1 MPFYQSVGEI
11 PRKRHQVL
19 RGAGGA
25 LIAEELMGNE
35 GFTAESALL
44 YHLGMPTAIVDA
56 ETIAS
61 GEEDLRPNMPLLP
74 RHYLTPKLANQPP
87 PAPVGRHLLLGNK
100 DVRLSYGVVDRVTP
114 LYRNATG
121 DECLF
126 VQAGRGRVETVF
138 GSLEVREKDYIIIPA
153 SCTYRLVPEGDRSME
168 LLVIEANGHIEF
180 PSRYLSERGQLLES
194 APFSERDLR
203 TPSELCLVDGSDVEV
218 LVKTRAAVTRYIYAR
233 HPFDVIG
240 WDGCLYPFVFN
251 MEDFEPIVK
260 RFHAPPPVHQTFEG
274 PGFVICSFAPR
285 PFDFDPESVPVPYNH
300 ANVDSDEVLFYVDG
314 DFMSRKGSGIEAGSI
329 SLHPAGFIHG
339 PQPGSVEAALGKPG
353 TKEWAVMV
361 DTFAPLELGSASVGI
376 EDPNYP
382 WSWSKRHGET
392 EFASPFP

>member
-1 MPFYQSVGEI
+1 MPFYTRLGEI
-11 PRKRHQVL
+11 PRKRHQVT
-19 RGAGGA
+19 RTGEGN
-25 LIAEELMGNE
+25 LINEELMGKE
-35 GFTAESALL
+35 GFAAESALL
-44 YHLGMPTAIVDA
+44 YHRTMPTAIVDA
-56 ETIAS
+56 ETLIDGDAALS
-61 GEEDLRPNMPLLP
+61 PNTPLLP
-74 RHYLTPKLANQPP
+74 RHFVTPKLTSQSTTDPL
-87 PAPVGRHLLLGNK
+87 GRHLLLGNH
-100 DVRLSYGVVDRVTP
+100 DVRLSYAMLDAATR
-114 LYRNATG
+114 LYRNAVG

-126 VQAGRGRVETVF
+126 VQAGSGSVETVF
-138 GSLEVREKDYIIIPA
+138 GLLEIHEKDYIVIPA
-153 SCTYRLVPEGDRSME
+153 SCTYRVIPAPGQRLE
-168 LLVIEANGHIEF
+168 LLVIEARGHIEF
-180 PSRYLSERGQLLES
+180 PARYLSKRGQLLES

-203 TPSELCLVDGSDVEV
+203 TPSELCIVEETDVEV
-218 LVKTRAAVTRYIYAR
+218 LVKTRAAMTRYVYAH

-251 MEDFEPIVK
+251 MSDFEPIVK

-274 PGFVICSFAPR
+274 PGFVVCSFAPR
-285 PFDFDPESVPVPYNH
+285 PFDFDPTSVPVPYNH

-361 DTFAPLELGSASVGI
+361 DTFAPLELGTAASAI

-382 WSWSKRHGET
+382 WSWSKRHNNTALE
-392 EFASPFP
+392 SS

>member
-1 MPFYQSVGEI
+1 MPFYLRMGTV
-11 PRKRHQVL
+11 PHKRHQVT
-19 RGAGGA
+19 RSENGE
-25 LIAEELMGNE
+25 LIAEELMGKE
-35 GFTAESALL
+35 GFAAESALI
-44 YHLGMPTAIVDA
+44 YHLGMPTAIVEA
-56 ETIAS
+56 ETLVS
-61 GEEDLRPNMPLLP
+61 GDDELVPNTPLLP
-74 RHYLTPKLANQPP
+74 RHLVTPKLTSQLADGPLR
-87 PAPVGRHLLLGNK
+87 RHLLLGNS
-100 DVRLSYGVVDRVTP
+100 DVRLSYAIYQEPTP
-114 LYRNATG
+114 LYRNAVG

-126 VQAGRGRVETVF
+126 VQSGKGSIETVF
-138 GSLEVREKDYIIIPA
+138 GLLEVREKDYVIIPA
-153 SCTYRLVPEGDRSME
+153 SCTYRIVPDHDQGLE
-168 LLVIEANGHIEF
+168 LLVIEAHGHIEF
-180 PSRYLSERGQLLES
+180 PARYLSKRGQLLES

-203 TPSELCLVDGSDVEV
+203 TPSELCIVEATDVEV
-218 LVKTRAAVTRYIYAR
+218 LVKTRAALTRYVYAQ

-300 ANVDSDEVLFYVDG
+300 ANIDSDEVLFYVDG

-361 DTFAPLELGSASVGI
+361 DTFAPLELGRVASEI

-382 WSWSKRHGET
+382 WSWSKRHGGTSIE
-392 EFASPFP
+392 A